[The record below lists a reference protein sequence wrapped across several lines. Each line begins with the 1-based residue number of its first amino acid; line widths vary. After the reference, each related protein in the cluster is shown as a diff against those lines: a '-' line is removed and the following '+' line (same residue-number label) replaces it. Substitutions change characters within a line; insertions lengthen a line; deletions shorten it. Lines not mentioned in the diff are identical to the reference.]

1 MVRHGTQ
8 KKRRS
13 GRKVTRKPQLAW
25 GKRQKNA
32 VRDPVMREQ
41 WNSNESIESNFSKAG
56 IVSEVNKISSIRKEN
71 SVSKAF
77 EGFVDLPKELQKNP
91 DTNHHQR
98 GKMSEFDQEYAVKLI
113 RKHGENYHRMQMDTK
128 TNTRQMNSNQAK
140 KFCEQYLMLKGD
152 KILVPL

>member
-56 IVSEVNKISSIRKEN
+56 IVSEVKNRYYMSGQFQRVEDEVKARCGGERAIGNEREIEN
-71 SVSKAF
+71 S
-77 EGFVDLPKELQKNP
+77 
-91 DTNHHQR
+91 
-98 GKMSEFDQEYAVKLI
+98 Y
-113 RKHGENYHRMQMDTK
+113 
-128 TNTRQMNSNQAK
+128 
-140 KFCEQYLMLKGD
+140 
-152 KILVPL
+152 